1 MRTVKM
7 YEPNDEVYIR
17 ATVRSVVVDNGTIK
31 YELRNKATGI
41 DDKFLYEEEHIVP
54 VEKTVVKTPVTKTP
68 AAKKPTTK
76 K

>member
-7 YEPNDEVYIR
+7 YETNDEVYIR
-17 ATVRSVVVDNGTIK
+17 ATVRSVVVDNGEIK

-41 DDKFLYEEEHIVP
+41 DDKFLYTEDHIVP
-54 VEKTVVKTPVTKTP
+54 VEKTVVKTPTKTP
-68 AAKKPTTK
+68 AVKKPTTK